1 MNEQQ
6 PNPPTPNKLRQIV
19 DKVLPILKGIWLK
32 FTQTKFYQNK
42 KIFLPVS
49 ISMGLLFF
57 VILIGLI
64 FGGKKTSPTVITK
77 PSPSP
82 TSVQS
87 SSVPG
92 VGTDALSQIEQK
104 LIDIKNQIIELDVK
118 QSRLQ
123 PPTLNFKIE
132 F

>member
-1 MNEQQ
+1 MNDQQ
-6 PNPPTPNKLRQIV
+6 SNPPTLNKLKQLMDRVTQ
-19 DKVLPILKGIWLK
+19 ILKAYWVK

-42 KIFLPVS
+42 KIFLPIS
-49 ISMGLLFF
+49 ISLGLIVFM
-57 VILIGLI
+57 ILIGLI
-64 FGGKKTSPTVITK
+64 FGKRKAAPVATPKPTPTPITTQSTSA
-77 PSPSP
+77 PS
-82 TSVQS
+82 
-87 SSVPG
+87 

-104 LIDIKNQIIELDVK
+104 LLDIGRQINDLDVK